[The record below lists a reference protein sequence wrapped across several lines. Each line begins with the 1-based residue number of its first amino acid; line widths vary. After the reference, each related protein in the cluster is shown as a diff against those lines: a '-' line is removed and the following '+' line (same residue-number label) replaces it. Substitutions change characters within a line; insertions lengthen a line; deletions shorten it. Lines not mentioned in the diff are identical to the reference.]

1 MSEAGALRSFV
12 VEALAGLGAA
22 ISEGG
27 SLVGVRAPDSVPR
40 ALEVP
45 ANFALAFEPEQSG
58 AFDAELV
65 APGSYFLERL
75 VAVTTARGRWDT
87 SRFEPSEA
95 EWVSAV
101 LSDSGFGSESGVRPR
116 VLAIEDGILLLFG
129 FRLTLISDEKRESFH
144 LIAVSPVD
152 GSAWAVLPDPEDSR
166 LVPDAP
172 IDFHPDLEAA
182 YRLANEAVRDET
194 RAEVDRFRS
203 RSLGLLEE
211 EVRRIFAYF
220 DNTLAGIREA
230 DPEGSQDLLRAVMAE
245 RDRRLAGAG
254 GRVDPEAKASLCS
267 VRAGVSPSAPGR
279 LEFQGGA
286 IADIHVDAWSR
297 RIRGLVCEICHG
309 TEGPWSFEA
318 KNEPRGGRGAATP
331 EGAAPPPGRPRAG
344 TPPRGTK
351 AGRSAA
357 GTPRGSTARSRAV
370 SAGDRGP

>member
-1 MSEAGALRSFV
+1 MSEAGALRTFV
-12 VEALAGLGAA
+12 VEALAGLGAT

-27 SLVGVRAPDSVPR
+27 SLVWVRAPDSVQR
-40 ALEVP
+40 DLEVP

-75 VAVTTARGRWDT
+75 VAVTTARGRWDA

-95 EWVSAV
+95 DWVSAV

-182 YRLANEAVRDET
+182 YRLASEAVRDET

-245 RDRRLAGAG
+245 RDRRLAEAVE
-254 GRVDPEAKASLCS
+254 RFDPKATASLCS
-267 VRAGVSPSAPGR
+267 VRAVFAPTARVR

-318 KNEPRGGRGAATP
+318 RSKPRCGRCAATG
-331 EGAAPPPGRPRAG
+331 EESAPPRGRPRSD
-344 TPPRGTK
+344 TPRRGTK
-351 AGRSAA
+351 AGRSAVRS
-357 GTPRGSTARSRAV
+357 PRGSRARSRAA

>member
-1 MSEAGALRSFV
+1 MSEAGALRTFV
-12 VEALAGLGAA
+12 VEALAGLGAT

-27 SLVGVRAPDSVPR
+27 SLVWVRAPESVQR
-40 ALEVP
+40 DLEVP

-75 VAVTTARGRWDT
+75 VAVTTARGRWDA

-245 RDRRLAGAG
+245 RDRRLAEAVE
-254 GRVDPEAKASLCS
+254 RFDPKATASLCS
-267 VRAGVSPSAPGR
+267 VRAVFAPTARVR

-297 RIRGLVCEICHG
+297 RIRGLVCETCHG

-318 KNEPRGGRGAATP
+318 KSETRCGRCAATREESAPPRGH
-331 EGAAPPPGRPRAG
+331 PRSG
-344 TPPRGTK
+344 TPRRGTK
-351 AGRSAA
+351 AGRSAVRS
-357 GTPRGSTARSRAV
+357 PRGSTARSRAA
-370 SAGDRGP
+370 SGGDRGP